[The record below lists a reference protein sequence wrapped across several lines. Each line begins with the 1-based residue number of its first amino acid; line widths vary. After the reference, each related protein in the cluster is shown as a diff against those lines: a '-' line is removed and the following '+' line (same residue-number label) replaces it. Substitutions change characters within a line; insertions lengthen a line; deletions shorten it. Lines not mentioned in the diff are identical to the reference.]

1 MIIFWFVIMMVLLL
15 FGVPKVI
22 DLMIGPCVLFARR
35 HGIAAGV
42 AAFTAWVIFVLIVY
56 TAIAFLTLMFV

>member
-1 MIIFWFVIMMVLLL
+1 MIILWFVIMMMLLL

-22 DLMIGPCVLFARR
+22 GLMIDPCVSFARR

-42 AAFTAWVIFVLIVY
+42 AAFTIWVILVLATY
-56 TAIAFLTLMFV
+56 AAILFLTLMFV

>member
-1 MIIFWFVIMMVLLL
+1 MVLLL

-22 DLMIGPCVLFARR
+22 DLMIAPCVSFARR

-42 AAFTAWVIFVLIVY
+42 AAFTIWVIFVLAAYV
-56 TAIAFLTLMFV
+56 AIAFLTLMFV

>member
-1 MIIFWFVIMMVLLL
+1 MILLWFVAVMVLLL

-22 DLMIGPCVLFARR
+22 DLMIGPCVSFARR

-42 AAFTAWVIFVLIVY
+42 AAFTAWVIFVLIAYV
-56 TAIAFLTLMFV
+56 AIAFLTLTFV

>member
-1 MIIFWFVIMMVLLL
+1 MILLWLVAVMLLLL

-22 DLMIGPCVLFARR
+22 DLMIGPCVSFARR

-42 AAFTAWVIFVLIVY
+42 AAFTAWVIFVLVAY
-56 TAIAFLTLMFV
+56 VAIAFLTLMFV

>member
-1 MIIFWFVIMMVLLL
+1 MMVLLL

-22 DLMIGPCVLFARR
+22 GLMVDPCASFARR

-42 AAFTAWVIFVLIVY
+42 AAFTIWAIFVLIAYV
-56 TAIAFLTLMFV
+56 AIAFLTLMFV

>member
-1 MIIFWFVIMMVLLL
+1 MMVLLL

-22 DLMIGPCVLFARR
+22 DLMIDPCVSFARR

-42 AAFTAWVIFVLIVY
+42 AAFTAWVIFVLIVCV
-56 TAIAFLTLMFV
+56 AIAFLTRMFV

>member
-1 MIIFWFVIMMVLLL
+1 MIILWFVAVMVLLL

-22 DLMIGPCVLFARR
+22 DLMIGPCVSFARR

-42 AAFTAWVIFVLIVY
+42 AAFTIWVIFVLIAYV
-56 TAIAFLTLMFV
+56 AIVFLTLMFV

>member
-1 MIIFWFVIMMVLLL
+1 MILLWFVAVMVPLL

-22 DLMIGPCVLFARR
+22 GLMIDPCVSFARR

-42 AAFTAWVIFVLIVY
+42 AAFTIWVIFVLVACVAIV
-56 TAIAFLTLMFV
+56 FLPLMFV

>member
-1 MIIFWFVIMMVLLL
+1 MILLWFVAVMVLLL

-22 DLMIGPCVLFARR
+22 DLMIDPCASFAHR

-42 AAFTAWVIFVLIVY
+42 AAFTAWVIFVLIAYV
-56 TAIAFLTLMFV
+56 AIVFLTLMFV